1 MAGARKTAK
10 TVLDEFKTVLKET
23 ATTFKKPMS
32 EVTLSQFILISNG
45 RLGAAIL
52 GRYGGFT
59 VLREYFAPSSKTKA
73 KTEAVL
79 MLERILKNVKAA

>member
-1 MAGARKTAK
+1 MAGIRKTAK
-10 TVLDEFKTVLKET
+10 TVLSEFKAILKEA

-32 EVTLSQFILISNG
+32 EVTLAQFMLISNG
-45 RLGAAIL
+45 RLGASMV

-79 MLERILKNVKAA
+79 MLERILKNVAA